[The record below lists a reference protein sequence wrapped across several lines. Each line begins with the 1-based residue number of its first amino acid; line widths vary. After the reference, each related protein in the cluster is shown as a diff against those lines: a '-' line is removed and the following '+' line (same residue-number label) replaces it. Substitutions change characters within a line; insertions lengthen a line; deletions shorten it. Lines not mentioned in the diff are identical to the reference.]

1 MSFAA
6 VPGAWPAEPVLVLGA
21 GPVGQTTALLLA
33 RWGIPTV
40 LLDRRPDR
48 ASVGSV
54 VTEEV
59 WDAVGV
65 GRATAG
71 ELLDRRIADEPLVDL
86 RWAHQ
91 VSAVGQDA
99 FGVTARLADRD
110 PIPGS
115 YLVDCGGAG
124 LRASDRL
131 HRGRVLLAGPAAR
144 PFGEGS
150 LDRGVADAENAAWKI
165 AYVAHGWAPYALL
178 ATYAAERAAP
188 GHYADSPL
196 TTPGAGMMLPDAE
209 VATPTGG
216 RGRLR
221 ALARDGFVLLAGPD
235 ADAAAVREAAGV
247 MPGPTR
253 VLELATLDPDGSL
266 TAALDARPDQVWIV
280 RPDAHVA
287 AVLAAPGYLDLAAAL
302 ARAAA
307 HVTIQRMD
315 LVPANG

>member
-6 VPGAWPAEPVLVLGA
+6 VPGTWPAEPVLVLGA

-40 LLDRRPDR
+40 VLDRRPDR
-48 ASVGSV
+48 ASVASA
-54 VTEEV
+54 VTAEV

-71 ELLDRRIADEPLVDL
+71 ELLDARIAGEPLVDL
-86 RWAHQ
+86 RWAHP
-91 VSAVGQDA
+91 VTSVGQDA
-99 FGVTARLADRD
+99 FGVTARLAGRP
-110 PIPGS
+110 PIAGS

-124 LRASDRL
+124 SRAADRL

-144 PFGEGS
+144 PFGAGG
-150 LDRGVADAENAAWKI
+150 LDLGVADAENAAWKI

-178 ATYAAERAAP
+178 ATYAAERGARAR
-188 GHYADSPL
+188 YVDSPL
-196 TTPGAGMMLPDAE
+196 TSPGGGMLLPDA
-209 VATPTGG
+209 VVRTPSGG
-216 RGRLR
+216 HGRLR
-221 ALARDGFVLLAGPD
+221 ALARDGFLLLAGPE
-235 ADAAAVREAAGV
+235 ADTGAVREAAGV

-253 VLELATLDPDGSL
+253 VLDLATLDPDG
-266 TAALDARPDQVWIV
+266 ALGARPDAVWIA

-287 AVLAAPGYLDLAAAL
+287 AVLAAPTYLDLAAAL

-307 HVTIQRMD
+307 HVTIQRKD

>member
-40 LLDRRPDR
+40 VLDRRPDR
-48 ASVGSV
+48 ASVGSA
-54 VTEEV
+54 VTAEV

-71 ELLDRRIADEPLVDL
+71 ELLDARIADEPLADL
-86 RWAHQ
+86 RWAHR
-91 VSAVGQDA
+91 VTSVGQDA
-99 FGVTARLADRD
+99 FGVTARVADRP

-124 LRASDRL
+124 PRAADRL

-144 PFGEGS
+144 PFGEGG
-150 LDRGVADAENAAWKI
+150 LDLGVADAENAAWKI

-178 ATYAAERAAP
+178 ATYAAERA
-188 GHYADSPL
+188 GQGRYADSPL
-196 TTPGAGMMLPDAE
+196 TTPGGGMLLPDAQ
-209 VATPTGG
+209 VVTPTGG
-216 RGRLR
+216 RGRVR
-221 ALARDGFVLLAGPD
+221 ALARDGFLLLAGPEVD
-235 ADAAAVREAAGV
+235 AGAVRAAAGV

-253 VLELATLDPDGSL
+253 VLDLAAVDPDAGL
-266 TAALDARPDQVWIV
+266 GARPHEVWIV

-287 AVLAAPGYLDLAAAL
+287 AVLAAPSYYELAAAL
-302 ARAAA
+302 ARSAA
-307 HVTIQRMD
+307 HVTIQRRD
-315 LVPANG
+315 LLPSV